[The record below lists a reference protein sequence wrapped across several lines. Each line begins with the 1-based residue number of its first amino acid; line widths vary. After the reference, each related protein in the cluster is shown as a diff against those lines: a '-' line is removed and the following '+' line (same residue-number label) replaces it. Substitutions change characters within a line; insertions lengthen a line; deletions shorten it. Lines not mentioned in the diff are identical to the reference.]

1 MKGAIITVMMRSDA
15 RSIVRVAM
23 MAGTLQPKPTIRGTN
38 AFPGKPIARIMRSM
52 TKAARA
58 M

>member
-1 MKGAIITVMMRSDA
+1 MIVVMRSPG

-23 MAGTLQPKPTIRGTN
+23 MAGTLQPKPTIKGTN
-38 AFPGKPIARIMRSM
+38 AFPGSPRPRIMRSI